1 MKNIRPEIYE
11 DAANYFLEFPMSTY
25 GICIVLPFLLN
36 ARMVER
42 DFFKEI
48 YKFDAQQTND
58 YCSTW
63 FFNTSEDTAAN
74 NHHRAFALLLLAEL
88 AREQQTTNQHEN
100 KETNRPRNNPILRQ

>member
-63 FFNTSEDTAAN
+63 FFNTSEDTKSN

-100 KETNRPRNNPILRQ
+100 